1 MYTKEGKI
9 KDMFSQ
15 IYDTHAD
22 AIFRFCYFKTGDRET
37 AKDLTQDVF
46 IKVYNH
52 LNKEEIQNEKSFI
65 YMIAKNTVI
74 DFWRKKKSV
83 PESSLPEGFFE
94 SISDTDNTES
104 MSDYSVFL
112 SLLDKLSPADREA
125 IILRYVEDMSSK
137 DMAELLGERENT
149 ILVRISR
156 AKEKLKEL
164 LKNLENKNG

>member
-1 MYTKEGKI
+1 
-9 KDMFSQ
+9 
-15 IYDTHAD
+15 
-22 AIFRFCYFKTGDRET
+22 
-37 AKDLTQDVF
+37 
-46 IKVYNH
+46 
-52 LNKEEIQNEKSFI
+52 
-65 YMIAKNTVI
+65 
-74 DFWRKKKSV
+74 
-83 PESSLPEGFFE
+83 
-94 SISDTDNTES
+94 

-112 SLLDKLSPADREA
+112 SLLDKLSPADKEA